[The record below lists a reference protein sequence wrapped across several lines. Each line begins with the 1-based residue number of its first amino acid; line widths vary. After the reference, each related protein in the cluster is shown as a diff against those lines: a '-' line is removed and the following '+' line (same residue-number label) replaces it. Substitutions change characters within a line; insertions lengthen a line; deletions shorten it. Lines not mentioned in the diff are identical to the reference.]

1 MRSIISLSME
11 RRGVHISTK
20 TIGNSRIMMTF
31 KLPLNEIAVD
41 FYDTLKSIS
50 SGYASFDY
58 EENGFESSDIV
69 KVTTIDVATRFRKI
83 YLTFFCVYIQQLNI
97 KLNGILVEELST
109 AVHASKAVQRG
120 KEMCLRLK
128 ETIPQQLY
136 EVAIQVKLPFISM
149 IVVVL
154 YLISNS
160 EKGYC
165 RKWQ

>member
-20 TIGNSRIMMTF
+20 TIGNCRIMMTF

-83 YLTFFCVYIQQLNI
+83 YL
-97 KLNGILVEELST
+97 
-109 AVHASKAVQRG
+109 
-120 KEMCLRLK
+120 
-128 ETIPQQLY
+128 
-136 EVAIQVKLPFISM
+136 
-149 IVVVL
+149 
-154 YLISNS
+154 LISVFIFNS
-160 EKGYC
+160 
-165 RKWQ
+165 